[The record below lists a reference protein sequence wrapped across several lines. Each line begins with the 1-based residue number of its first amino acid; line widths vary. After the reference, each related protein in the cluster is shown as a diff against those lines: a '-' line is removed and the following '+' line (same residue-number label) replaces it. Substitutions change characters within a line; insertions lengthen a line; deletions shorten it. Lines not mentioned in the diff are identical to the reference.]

1 MFLLYVLLPDYLVT
15 HFARSRSLTT
25 SLATLMTHSTPL
37 PTPFPSPALVPVTII
52 IPKLGIQTA
61 VEAVG
66 LTDTNNMDVPKNAA
80 DVAWY
85 MHGPKPS
92 EEGNA
97 VIAGH
102 YDTPT
107 GRPAIFYHLRI
118 LEIGDEIEIISQN
131 GVHSTF
137 AVVEKSTIPY
147 DVFPS
152 DYIFKTRPGK
162 NLNLITCGGLWD
174 SKKKVYSDRIVIYT
188 TLKEAKV

>member
-147 DVFPS
+147 DVFTS